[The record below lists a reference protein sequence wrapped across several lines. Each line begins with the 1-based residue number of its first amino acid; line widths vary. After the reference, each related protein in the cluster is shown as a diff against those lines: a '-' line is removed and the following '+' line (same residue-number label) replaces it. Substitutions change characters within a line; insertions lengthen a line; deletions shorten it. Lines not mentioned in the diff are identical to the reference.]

1 MQKFKILLQIKSP
14 CENIITKIDF
24 KILNKTKKS
33 TYKTYETTQCV
44 VKHKI
49 FYEITNIEQSR
60 IQGGSRGSN
69 LFRTMRDYQICLKKK
84 AQNKQ
89 TTIL

>member
-1 MQKFKILLQIKSP
+1 MKTLLPKIF
-14 CENIITKIDF
+14 DF
-24 KILNKTKKS
+24 KILNKTKNRPTKLMRPPNNILLNIKS
-33 TYKTYETTQCV
+33 
-44 VKHKI
+44 
-49 FYEITNIEQSR
+49 FYEITNTEQSR

-69 LFRTMRDYQICLKKK
+69 LFRTMRDYQIYLKKK